1 MKTIAV
7 SISENEFEQFGFKS
21 DSIAFKELLEK
32 ISIQLARQAITHC
45 HQIAKETGLSEMT
58 LEEINAEI
66 KEVRKNAKNRH

>member
-1 MKTIAV
+1 MKTITV
-7 SISENEFEQFGFKS
+7 SISENEFQNFGFKS

-32 ISIQLARQAITHC
+32 ISTELARKALARC

-58 LEEINAEI
+58 LDEINAEI

>member
-1 MKTIAV
+1 MKTITV
-7 SISENEFEQFGFKS
+7 SISENEFQNFGFKS
-21 DSIAFKELLEK
+21 DTIAFKELLEK
-32 ISIQLARQAITHC
+32 ISTELARKALARC